1 MFIGWVYP
9 YLIKRTSEWLLIGMV
24 YLGLPQKDTT
34 QIKHAVAITSASAA
48 ASTCCLAVASVG
60 LSF

>member
-1 MFIGWVYP
+1 MVVDWDGLSMFI
-9 YLIKRTSEWLLIGMV
+9 
-24 YLGLPQKDTT
+24 LGLPQKDTT

-60 LSF
+60 LYF